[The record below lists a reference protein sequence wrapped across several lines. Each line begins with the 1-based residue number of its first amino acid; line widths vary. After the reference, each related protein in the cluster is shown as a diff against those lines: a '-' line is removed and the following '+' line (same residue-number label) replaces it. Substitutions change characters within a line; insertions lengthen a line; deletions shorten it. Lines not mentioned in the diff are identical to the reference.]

1 VSLILIIMNI
11 GFEMWCWRRMVKNS
25 WTDHARNEDVLQ
37 RVKEMRNILQTIK
50 KGKANWIGHIL
61 CRNCL
66 LKHIY

>member
-1 VSLILIIMNI
+1 
-11 GFEMWCWRRMVKNS
+11 VKNS
-25 WTDHARNEDVLQ
+25 WTDHAGNEDIVQ
-37 RVKEMRNILQTIK
+37 RVKEVRNILQTIK